1 MSFWWDGD
9 TTEDTEEERGFR
21 VESFGAEKGQ
31 RRAAESAETTRA
43 GPPFAKGAKDGPPA
57 KGDGCGCDDTGKG
70 TGLKTGHYKKK
81 KH

>member
-31 RRAAESAETTRA
+31 RRAAESAETTKRRA
-43 GPPFAKGAKDGPPA
+43 DPPFAKGAKDGLPA
-57 KGDGCGCDDTGKG
+57 KAAAAVAMTQERAPV
-70 TGLKTGHYKKK
+70 
-81 KH
+81 